1 MELGLIWIM
10 LALLKRLMDI
20 AVLTIGGIVAIL
32 LVVLALAEIKEMEEV

>member
-1 MELGLIWIM
+1 
-10 LALLKRLMDI
+10 MDI